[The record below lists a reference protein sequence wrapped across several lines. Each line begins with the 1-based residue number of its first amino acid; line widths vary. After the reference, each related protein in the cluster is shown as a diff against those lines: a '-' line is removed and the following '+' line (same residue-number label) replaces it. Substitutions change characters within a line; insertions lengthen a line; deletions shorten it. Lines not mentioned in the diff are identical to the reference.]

1 MPEAFGSVVDLFHD
15 FVAVGGFLVKKDEDS
30 NAYVAFLGFFKPAC
44 SCLVFSFCCHRISNL
59 YCIWVI
65 LIFYRNILQ
74 GIILQNVVTK
84 MANDS
89 IIEVK
94 NLTKM
99 FNDFVAV
106 DNISF
111 DVKKGEIFG
120 LLGPNGAGKST
131 TLRVLSTLAAPTKG
145 TATIGGYDI
154 VKDGTEV
161 RKLIGIVSEKMI
173 MYNRL
178 TARENLVFFG
188 SLFNLPKD
196 DLNKRIDELLE
207 LVQLT
212 KWKNAQV
219 GTFSTGMR
227 QRMNVIRALL
237 NMPQVLFLDEPT
249 LGLDPQSSVEIR
261 EFIKKLNREN
271 GTSIIV
277 TTHMMVDAD
286 LLCDRIGIMD
296 HAKIVALDT
305 STNLKKMISGA
316 DTTILKLEIGNLSPQ
331 IFQAVQDCKCVDNV
345 SQENS
350 LHLRV
355 ISHGQEAFDNVIDA
369 IRTADGKINSMEN
382 LQPTLE
388 DVFLHITGHQVRD
401 SADQKIPIEQ
411 HRHYGAAPN
420 RIR

>member
-1 MPEAFGSVVDLFHD
+1 MESESVIDVQH
-15 FVAVGGFLVKKDEDS
+15 
-30 NAYVAFLGFFKPAC
+30 
-44 SCLVFSFCCHRISNL
+44 
-59 YCIWVI
+59 
-65 LIFYRNILQ
+65 
-74 GIILQNVVTK
+74 
-84 MANDS
+84 
-89 IIEVK
+89 
-94 NLTKM
+94 LTKA
-99 FNDFVAV
+99 FNDFIAV
-106 DNISF
+106 EDISF
-111 DVKKGEIFG
+111 GVKEGEIFG

-131 TLRVLSTLAAPTKG
+131 TLRVLSTLARPTKG

-154 VKDGTEV
+154 VKHDNEV

-178 TARENLVFFG
+178 TAKENLIFFG
-188 SLFNLPKD
+188 SLFDIPRDVLK
-196 DLNKRIDELLE
+196 KRIDELLQ

-212 KWKNAQV
+212 KWKDAQV

-237 NMPQVLFLDEPT
+237 NMPKVLFLDEPT

-271 GTSIIV
+271 HTTIII

-305 STNLKKMISGA
+305 SANLKKMISGA
-316 DTTILKLEIGNLSPQ
+316 DTTILNLEIGNLSPD
-331 IFQAVQDCKCVDNV
+331 IIQAIQACKCTDAVT
-345 SQENS
+345 QENS
-350 LHLRV
+350 THLRIIV
-355 ISHGQEAFDNVIDA
+355 HGNEAFDSVIDA
-369 IRTADGKINSMEN
+369 VRAKDGKINSIEN

-388 DVFLHITGHQVRD
+388 DVFLHITGHEVRD
-401 SADQKIPIEQ
+401 SADQKIPSEH
-411 HRHYGAAPN
+411 HRRFGAAPN

>member
-1 MPEAFGSVVDLFHD
+1 
-15 FVAVGGFLVKKDEDS
+15 
-30 NAYVAFLGFFKPAC
+30 
-44 SCLVFSFCCHRISNL
+44 
-59 YCIWVI
+59 
-65 LIFYRNILQ
+65 
-74 GIILQNVVTK
+74 

-89 IIEVK
+89 IIEVR
-94 NLTKM
+94 NLTKK
-99 FNDFVAV
+99 FGEFTAV
-106 DNISF
+106 DKISF
-111 DVKKGEIFG
+111 DVKRGEIFG

-131 TLRVLSTLAAPTKG
+131 TLRMLSTLARPTEG
-145 TATIGGYDI
+145 TAIIGGHDI
-154 VKDGTEV
+154 VRQDTEV

-196 DLNKRIDELLE
+196 ALNKRIDELLE

-212 KWKNAQV
+212 KWKNSQV

-227 QRMNVIRALL
+227 QRMNVVRALL
-237 NMPQVLFLDEPT
+237 NTPQVLFLDEPT

-261 EFIKKLNREN
+261 EFVKKLNREN
-271 GTSIIV
+271 GTTIIV

-305 STNLKKMISGA
+305 STNLKKTISGA
-316 DTTILKLEIGNLSPQ
+316 DTTILKLEIGNLTPQ
-331 IFQAVQDCKCVDNV
+331 IIEAINACGCVDAV
-345 SQENS
+345 TQENS
-350 LHLRV
+350 MRLRI
-355 ISHGQEAFDNVIDA
+355 ISHGQEAFDSVIDSVRA
-369 IRTADGKINSMEN
+369 EGGKINSMEN
-382 LQPTLE
+382 MQPTLE

-401 SADQKIPIEQ
+401 SADQKIPMEHKRFGQ
-411 HRHYGAAPN
+411 EASS

>member
-1 MPEAFGSVVDLFHD
+1 
-15 FVAVGGFLVKKDEDS
+15 
-30 NAYVAFLGFFKPAC
+30 
-44 SCLVFSFCCHRISNL
+44 
-59 YCIWVI
+59 
-65 LIFYRNILQ
+65 
-74 GIILQNVVTK
+74 
-84 MANDS
+84 MASDS

-99 FNDFVAV
+99 FGNFVAV

-154 VKDGTEV
+154 VKDDTEV

-188 SLFNLPKD
+188 SLFNIPKD
-196 DLNKRIDELLE
+196 ALNKRIDELLE

-261 EFIKKLNREN
+261 EFVKKLNREN

-305 STNLKKMISGA
+305 STNLKKTISGA
-316 DTTILKLEIGNLSPQ
+316 DTTILNLEIGNLSPQ
-331 IFQAVQDCKCVDNV
+331 IIGAIQACGCVDAV
-345 SQENS
+345 TQENS
-350 LHLRV
+350 LHLRI
-355 ISHGQEAFDNVIDA
+355 ISHGQEAFDSVIDA
-369 IRTADGKINSMEN
+369 VRSSGGKINSMEN

-401 SADQKIPIEQ
+401 SADQKIPMST
-411 HRHYGAAPN
+411 HRHGAPPQG

>member
-1 MPEAFGSVVDLFHD
+1 MENESVIDVQH
-15 FVAVGGFLVKKDEDS
+15 
-30 NAYVAFLGFFKPAC
+30 
-44 SCLVFSFCCHRISNL
+44 
-59 YCIWVI
+59 
-65 LIFYRNILQ
+65 
-74 GIILQNVVTK
+74 
-84 MANDS
+84 
-89 IIEVK
+89 
-94 NLTKM
+94 LTKA
-99 FNDFVAV
+99 FNDFNAV
-106 DNISF
+106 EDISF
-111 DVKKGEIFG
+111 DVKEGEIFG

-131 TLRVLSTLAAPTKG
+131 TLRVLSTLARPTKG

-154 VKDGTEV
+154 VKQDNEV

-178 TARENLVFFG
+178 TAKENLIFFG
-188 SLFNLPKD
+188 SLFDIPKD
-196 DLNKRIDELLE
+196 VLKKRIDELLD

-212 KWKNAQV
+212 KWKDAQV

-237 NMPQVLFLDEPT
+237 NMPKVLFLDEPT

-271 GTSIIV
+271 HTTIII

-305 STNLKKMISGA
+305 SANLKKRISGA
-316 DTTILKLEIGNLSPQ
+316 DTTILNLEIGNLSPD
-331 IFQAVQDCKCVDNV
+331 IIQAIQACKCTDAVT
-345 SQENS
+345 QENS
-350 LHLRV
+350 THLKIIV
-355 ISHGQEAFDNVIDA
+355 HGNEAFDSVIDA
-369 IRTADGKINSMEN
+369 VRAKDGKINSIEN

-388 DVFLHITGHQVRD
+388 DVFLHITGHEVRD
-401 SADQKIPIEQ
+401 SADQKIPSEH
-411 HRHYGAAPN
+411 HRRFGAAPN